1 MTGKEKCRAL
11 RDIREKIAREN
22 ELSYP
27 TDECHHQGQ
36 CSGTCPRCEQELA
49 ELTRQLERRKSLGK
63 RVAVAGLCLG
73 MTASLSACTVVDA
86 VVDEVIQQIRP
97 AAPVDDLDGYVVCPD
112 LDPTID
118 ELTGEVPIE
127 TEEPYELEGDVPYI
141 SEEAEIESAPEEASG
156 EQ

>member
-1 MTGKEKCRAL
+1 MTGKEKCSAL
-11 RDIREKIAREN
+11 RAIREKIAREN

-27 TDECHHQGQ
+27 TDECHHQGK

-49 ELTRQLERRKSLGK
+49 DLTRQLERRKSLGK

-73 MTASLSACTVVDA
+73 MAASLSACA
-86 VVDEVIQQIRP
+86 VIEDVIDQIRP
-97 AAPVDDLDGYVVCPD
+97 TAPLEDLDGYVVCPD
-112 LDPTID
+112 LDPTDID
-118 ELTGEVPIE
+118 ELTGEIDVYM

-141 SEEAEIESAPEEASG
+141 PEEAEIESTPEEASG

>member
-11 RDIREKIAREN
+11 RAIREKIAREN

-27 TDECHHQGQ
+27 TDECHHQGK

-49 ELTRQLERRKSLGK
+49 DLTRQLEKRRSLGK

-73 MTASLSACTVVDA
+73 MTTTLSACTVVDA
-86 VVDEVIQQIRP
+86 VVDEVIEQVRP
-97 AAPVDDLDGYVVCPD
+97 TENIEDLDGYIVCPER
-112 LDPTID
+112 DPTD
-118 ELTGEVPIE
+118 MVELTGEIDVYT
-127 TEEPYELEGDVPYI
+127 TEEPYALEGDVPYV
-141 SEEAEIESAPEEASG
+141 PEEASG

>member
-11 RDIREKIAREN
+11 RAIREKIAREN

-27 TDECHHQGQ
+27 TDECHHQGK

-49 ELTRQLERRKSLGK
+49 DLTRQLEKRKSLGK

-73 MTASLSACTVVDA
+73 MTASLSACSVVDA
-86 VVDEVIQQIRP
+86 VVDEVIEQIRP

-118 ELTGEVPIE
+118 ELTGEIDIYM
-127 TEEPYELEGDVPYI
+127 TEEPYALEGDVPYV
-141 SEEAEIESAPEEASG
+141 PEEASG